1 MNKKLLWAAGLMMT
15 TLLINAQNGD
25 NATMSKKFV
34 KNIIANA
41 DTSDWRG
48 ITLQHDKSNSAYYA
62 TANDLQHVHVLLI
75 VTDPAQQMKLLRAGM
90 EVWLNWKG
98 KSNTNK
104 ATGIKYP
111 LKSEEGFNPS
121 DQPQNA
127 QQGSSHIFKL
137 MLSKKTEME
146 LTGFK
151 KELNGK
157 HNLVNSSGVKI
168 AINFTASNVMIY
180 ELSIP
185 FTALSESVSFNTPV
199 SLGIVFKAIEQS
211 DFGGAGG
218 RPSGAGGGR
227 PGGGGRPSGA
237 GGPPW
242 AGGGNGGSQQRP
254 DFEKMFKETNIWY
267 KFSLAEK

>member
-15 TLLINAQNGD
+15 SLLIKAQNAD
-25 NATMSKKFV
+25 NATMPKQFV
-34 KNIIANA
+34 KNIITDA

-48 ITLQHDKSNSAYYA
+48 VKLQYDKSASTYYIV
-62 TANDLQHVHVLLI
+62 ANDLQHVHVLVM

-98 KSNTNK
+98 KNNTNK

-111 LKSEEGFNPS
+111 LKSEEGFNP
-121 DQPQNA
+121 QERQENQ
-127 QQGSSHIFKL
+127 QQGSSIFKT

-157 HNLVNSSGVKI
+157 QNIVNSSGVKI
-168 AINFTASNVMIY
+168 AINFTAANVMIY
-180 ELSIP
+180 ELSVP
-185 FTALSESVSFNTPV
+185 FTAMSESVSFNTPV

-211 DFGGAGG
+211 DFSGGGG
-218 RPSGAGGGR
+218 RPPGAGGGR
-227 PGGGGRPSGA
+227 PGGGGRPPGV
-237 GGPPW
+237 GGPP
-242 AGGGNGGSQQRP
+242 GGGSNSGSQQRP
-254 DFEKMFKETNIWY
+254 DFEKMFKETDIWY